1 MFATLAHLARLT
13 RAAVTLARHDAILPA
28 EYQEKLPA
36 AARVAS
42 RGLRLIAR
50 RDRAD
55 NPGERLAR
63 ALESLGPSYV
73 KFGQVLAT
81 RGDVVGER
89 FARGLSRLQDRMPP
103 FDHAKAVRTVET
115 ELGRP
120 LDQLFTEFGPAIAAA
135 SIAQVHKAVTTE
147 GDTVAVKVLRP
158 GIEIRLAHDIAAM
171 RLGAKLVE
179 SLFPDSRR
187 LEPVK
192 FVETVARATEMEMD
206 LRLEGA
212 SASELAEAAA
222 PADDFF
228 IPEVHWDRSAK
239 RVLTTS
245 WVDAIPL
252 TDIDA
257 IEAAGIDRPKLAT
270 SLTRAFLTCAMDRG
284 VFHADMHAGN
294 LFADRDGHLWAV
306 DFGIVGRIG
315 RAERRFLA
323 LILHGF
329 LTRDYKRAAE
339 AHFAA
344 GYVPARHS
352 VDDFAAA
359 LRAVGEPI
367 FGKRA
372 DEVPMSRVLLQL
384 FEITDLFD
392 MRLRPELVLL
402 QKTMVQAEGVART
415 LDPRHN
421 MWAAAAPVV
430 ETWMKRE
437 LGPEGMIQDAM
448 EELRELHAALRK
460 LPQALDDWAEA
471 GARLRAGEV
480 SLAPETLD
488 RIDARRREG
497 RIWRWIGVV
506 LAAAAAGAAAAWVVS
521 TTL

>member
-1 MFATLAHLARLT
+1 MFATLSHLGRLA
-13 RAAVTLARHDAILPA
+13 RAAVTLARYDAILPA

-36 AARVAS
+36 MARVCS
-42 RGLRLIAR
+42 RGMRLIAR

-63 ALESLGPSYV
+63 ALEALGPSYV
-73 KFGQVLAT
+73 KFGQVMAT

-103 FDHAKAVRTVET
+103 FDHALAVKSVET

-120 LDQLFTEFGPAIAAA
+120 ITTLYSEFGPALAAA
-135 SIAQVHKAVTTE
+135 SIAQVHKAVTLE
-147 GDTVAVKVLRP
+147 GETVAVKVLRP
-158 GIEIRLAHDIAAM
+158 GIERRLANDIAAM

-179 SLFPDSRR
+179 SFLPDSRR
-187 LEPVK
+187 LEPVQ
-192 FVETVARATEMEMD
+192 FVETVARATELEMD

-222 PADDFF
+222 SADDFYL
-228 IPEVHWDRSAK
+228 PEVHWDRTAR

-245 WVDAIPL
+245 WVEAIPM
-252 TDIDA
+252 TDMAA
-257 IEAAGIDRPKLAT
+257 IEASGIDRPKLAT
-270 SLTRAFLTCAMDRG
+270 TLTRAFLTCAMDRG

-294 LFADRDGHLWAV
+294 LFADTEGHLWAV

-352 VDDFAAA
+352 VEDFAAA

-367 FGKRA
+367 FGKGA

-402 QKTMVQAEGVART
+402 QKTMVQAEGVARA

-421 MWAAAAPVV
+421 MWEAARPVV
-430 ETWMKRE
+430 ETWMRRE
-437 LGPEGMIQDAM
+437 LGPEGMLQDAV
-448 EELRELHAALRK
+448 EELHALHGAVRK
-460 LPQALDDWAEA
+460 LPQALDDWAAA

-480 SLAPETLD
+480 SLSPGTLARLD
-488 RIDARRREG
+488 ERRRQG
-497 RIWRWIGVV
+497 RIWRWLGLMVTAGVAGA
-506 LAAAAAGAAAAWVVS
+506 LAAWAVTAG
-521 TTL
+521 L